1 MKLIQ
6 KIKVFPAKNKLVN
19 LNNALAEKL
28 IIKKI
33 NSIE

>member
-6 KIKVFPAKNKLVN
+6 KIKVVPEKNKLVN
-19 LNNALAEKL
+19 SNNALAGKL

-33 NSIE
+33 SGIK